1 MYRSNRCVEEGPTMT
16 ATFPKEACEPIY
28 ECPCERVCHRE
39 INHVVP
45 HMQPVNTR
53 IINHHIYHHTYT
65 PCYTCCEENEI
76 THVYDCN
83 PCRNKASKEVF
94 ILPYICYNKHRKE

>member
-1 MYRSNRCVEEGPTMT
+1 MYRSNHCVEEGPTMT
-16 ATFPKEACEPIY
+16 ATFPKEVCEPIY

-53 IINHHIYHHTYT
+53 IINHHVYHHTYT

-83 PCRNKASKEVF
+83 PCGK
-94 ILPYICYNKHRKE
+94 

>member
-1 MYRSNRCVEEGPTMT
+1 MKEKRCVDDFMMNDQMMT
-16 ATFPKEACEPIY
+16 TPYMNDQMQVPIY

-53 IINHHIYHHTYT
+53 IINHHVYHHTYT

-83 PCRNKASKEVF
+83 PCGK
-94 ILPYICYNKHRKE
+94 

>member
-1 MYRSNRCVEEGPTMT
+1 MYRQNRCVEEGPTIT
-16 ATFPKEACEPIY
+16 STFPNETCAPIY

-45 HMQPVNTR
+45 HMQPINTR
-53 IINHHIYHHTYT
+53 IINHHVHHHTYT

-76 THVYDCN
+76 TNVYDCN
-83 PCRNKASKEVF
+83 PCGK
-94 ILPYICYNKHRKE
+94 